1 MQISHFAFS
10 VSKQSASYRI
20 HNALLKAGINSKV
33 VVASKSIER
42 KEIHQPNTWLD
53 KILALLPVVNEF
65 LLKKVFMV
73 SSHVYFSVNKYQSV
87 LHRLWFRKSNNAN
100 RDITHL
106 HWVGNGFVSLRNLRE
121 IKGPIVVTLH
131 DMWFMTGG
139 CHVNL
144 ECNNYLNSCKT
155 CPRVRNKIIGHN
167 LTSWSFQDK
176 KKFFGNG
183 RVEVVVL
190 SSWMQEL
197 ALQSPILKGVKVH
210 LIPNGIDQ
218 NRFKPI
224 SRKEARRLFN
234 FGIEDSLILFGGISA
249 LSDYNKGFDLLKSAI
264 ENFRGNRK
272 NLKLITF
279 GSPEFELKHIDG
291 VPTINVG
298 ILKDEESITALYSAV
313 NVVAVPSRQES
324 FSQIC
329 AESISCGTPVVAFDH
344 SGPKDIISHKQTG
357 YLAPPYD
364 VLEFAQGI
372 EWLLGQDLREA
383 CKQSA
388 LVKFDL
394 DEIAKKHI
402 DVYENILMMNS

>member
-1 MQISHFAFS
+1 MQILHFAFA
-10 VSKQSASYRI
+10 VSKQSASFRI
-20 HNALLKAGINSKV
+20 HNGLLKAGINSKL
-33 VVASKSIER
+33 VVASKSIVR
-42 KEIHQPNTWLD
+42 KEIYQPNTWLD
-53 KILALLPVVNEF
+53 KILALLPVVNEY
-65 LLKKVFMV
+65 LLKKVFRV
-73 SSHVYFSVNKYQSV
+73 TSHVYFSVNKYQSV
-87 LHRLWFRKSNNAN
+87 FHRLWFRKSNNTN

-106 HWVGNGFVSLRNLRE
+106 HWVGNGFITLGNLRK

-131 DMWFMTGG
+131 DMWFITGG

-144 ECNNYLNSCKT
+144 ECSNYLNDCRT
-155 CPRVRNKIIGHN
+155 CPRVRNSIMGHN
-167 LTSWSFQDK
+167 VIKWSFQDK
-176 KKFFGNG
+176 KKFFGSG

-190 SSWMQEL
+190 STWMQEL
-197 ALQSPILKGVKVH
+197 ALQSPILNGVKVH

-224 SRKEARRLFN
+224 NRIEARRLFN
-234 FGIEDSLILFGGISA
+234 FDIEDSLILFGGISA
-249 LSDYNKGFDLLKSAI
+249 LSDHNKGFDLLKSAI
-264 ENFRGNRK
+264 KNFRGNRN

-279 GSPEFELKHIDG
+279 GSPRFDLEHIDG

-298 ILKDEESITALYSAV
+298 ILQDEESISALYSAV

-329 AESISCGTPVVAFDH
+329 AESISCGTPVIAFNH

-357 YLAPPYD
+357 YLARPYD
-364 VLEFAQGI
+364 VLEFAQGL
-372 EWLLGQDLREA
+372 EWLIGQDLRKA

-394 DEIAKKHI
+394 DKIAKKHI
-402 DVYENILMMNS
+402 DVYENILMVNS